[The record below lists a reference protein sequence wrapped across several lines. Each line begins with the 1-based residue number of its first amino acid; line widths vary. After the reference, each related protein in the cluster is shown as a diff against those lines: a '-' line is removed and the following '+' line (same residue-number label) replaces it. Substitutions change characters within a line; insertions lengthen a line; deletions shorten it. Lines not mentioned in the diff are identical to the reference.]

1 MKASGKMVK
10 LTDSSRKNSD
20 FSDLGVSEN
29 GTYPK
34 TMLKEVEEGV
44 YRPAHFGVNR
54 WAVNL
59 IGHDVLFVSNS
70 NQ

>member
-1 MKASGKMVK
+1 
-10 LTDSSRKNSD
+10 
-20 FSDLGVSEN
+20 VSEN